1 MLTATYGWNAW
12 AAMLAGVLAAALIG
26 LVASVP
32 GLRVGG
38 WYFALTSLF
47 IATVIPQTVK
57 IIPKPTGGEFGLA
70 GIDRPTVLGHALST
84 PALYALSLVL
94 LGLSLL
100 GLRNLTRSTWGL
112 AFACLRRGDIC
123 LRSVG
128 VSPTRVRLT
137 IYLLAAVLAGVGGAV
152 YPFLDGFISPD
163 AFPLS
168 LSILIIG
175 ATIIGGSDAVWAPVI
190 GVAIL
195 QFVPE
200 VSDRFDKYALLI
212 YGLAL
217 VLGSLLLPRGLVVP
231 LRRGAS
237 ALLAAAARPGAG
249 TGGGTGTGGV
259 PAGGTGSADAAVA
272 RLTGAAD
279 PGAVL
284 EVAGLGKAFGGNQA
298 VADVSFTARPG
309 QITAVIGANGC
320 GKTTTLNLISGFYR
334 ADRGRVGVGGTPL
347 EGRAPHRVVRER
359 VSRTFQ
365 TPLLLPDRTVLENVM
380 AGMLT
385 RTPVGAAT
393 AILGLPAARRA
404 RAGFAADAADLLAFM
419 RPRAPRR
426 AGGRHPQPR
435 TAAAAGGRPGAEQA
449 RPPSCCWTSPPP
461 GWSAPRSTSWP
472 RCSAPC
478 AARASRSC
486 WSSTTCGWSWASPTT
501 SSSSTP
507 APSSPPGPR
516 TRSGRTPRW
525 RAPTWADHAPRRE
538 RDCDARTGFARGE
551 PRPDGG
557 AARHLP
563 DGVGRRVRVP
573 ARPERR
579 REDHRARHRRGPAA
593 APGRHADLGG
603 RRPRPDADAPADLA
617 RRLVRDGGPCG
628 CSSGSASPTT

>member
-1 MLTATYGWNAW
+1 MTAVLKTIAGVPGGTAGRRPGTAREIALVAVFAVVAVLPLIAGDKFWTRKLFVIAVMSIVAVGLNLVLGYAGEYALGQVGIFAAGAYVTGVLTATYGWNAW

-404 RAGFAADAADLLAFM
+404 RAGFAADAADLLAFAGLAHLAGQEADTLSPG
-419 RPRAPRR
+419 RQRLLEVARAL
-426 AGGRHPQPR
+426 AGSPAVLLLDEP
-435 TAAAAGGRPGAEQA
+435 AAGLVGAEVDEL
-449 RPPSCCWTSPPP
+449 
-461 GWSAPRSTSWP
+461 
-472 RCSAPC
+472 
-478 AARASRSC
+478 AALLRAVR
-486 WSSTTCGWSWASPTT
+486 GAGV
-501 SSSSTP
+501 
-507 APSSPPGPR
+507 AIVLVEHNMRLVMGL
-516 TRSGRTPRW
+516 
-525 RAPTWADHAPRRE
+525 ADHVVVL
-538 RDCDARTGFARGE
+538 DTGTVIATGT
-551 PRPDGG
+551 PDE
-557 AARHLP
+557 
-563 DGVGRRVRVP
+563 VR
-573 ARPERR
+573 
-579 REDHRARHRRGPAA
+579 
-593 APGRHADLGG
+593 
-603 RRPRPDADAPADLA
+603 ADAAVA
-617 RRLVRDGGPCG
+617 RSYLGRSRTEKGEGL
-628 CSSGSASPTT
+628 